1 MMLDM
6 AMPANSAVQ
15 GRFDTNAEITAV
27 AIMNMSTVSFAL
39 PFVMCMSVNT
49 IFVGIFVFSSADVM
63 PNDAKMK
70 KITLLMKFA
79 HTPGV
84 PLYGKM
90 PNPGM
95 RHMSARPEMAMGTG
109 SVTQS
114 TMPDT
119 MSAMAILP
127 A

>member
-1 MMLDM
+1 
-6 AMPANSAVQ
+6 
-15 GRFDTNAEITAV
+15 
-27 AIMNMSTVSFAL
+27 
-39 PFVMCMSVNT
+39 
-49 IFVGIFVFSSADVM
+49 
-63 PNDAKMK
+63 MK
-70 KITLLMKFA
+70 YA